1 MNSLICGDL
10 RSLISRG
17 IDMNRSEQFYFSD
30 RQQLKLARELA
41 RDIFYQYIP
50 DGNLFHIWA
59 HISDNILH
67 LEYAKYKII
76 CNPECPQG
84 ITGPQFTYALDLG
97 DPEGI
102 ERLRIT
108 ILDQTEEL
116 ERDVTTLDQIE
127 EQNIKC
133 NQESKEG

>member
-1 MNSLICGDL
+1 
-10 RSLISRG
+10 
-17 IDMNRSEQFYFSD
+17 MNRSQQFYLID
-30 RQQLKLARELA
+30 RPLLKLARELA
-41 RDIFYQYIP
+41 RDIFYEYMP

-59 HISDNILH
+59 HITDNILH

-76 CNPECPQG
+76 PNPECPQG

-97 DPEGI
+97 DPEAI

-116 ERDVTTLDQIE
+116 ERDVNNPVLPGRIVDIILDQIE
-127 EQNIKC
+127 EPKLDIKC
-133 NQESKEG
+133 NQESKVE